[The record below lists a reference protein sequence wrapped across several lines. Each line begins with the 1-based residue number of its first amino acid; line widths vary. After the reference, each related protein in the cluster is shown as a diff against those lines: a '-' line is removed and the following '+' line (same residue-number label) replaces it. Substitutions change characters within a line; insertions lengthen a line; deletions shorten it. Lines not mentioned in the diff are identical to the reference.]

1 MEKEF
6 ICKKNTEKTRKEKT
20 EKAMNRSDINLFL
33 STRAMQKSPKIKT
46 KNAFSLIIRELS
58 RLKINNLAKELAA
71 IT

>member
-1 MEKEF
+1 MKKEC
-6 ICKKNTEKTRKEKT
+6 ICKKNTEKTRKEKI
-20 EKAMNRSDINLFL
+20 EKAMNRSNINLFL

-46 KNAFSLIIRELS
+46 KNALSLIIRELT